1 MNFRNGL
8 EQLQRGARA
17 GAGAQLAMAGP
28 GYTLLAVDTHSG
40 GISFGHTSPAGGGSS
55 AATRCSSDYC
65 QDPRI
70 TKNII
75 HLQALN
81 TSEAAV
87 QAESYEEVSRS
98 AVYKLVYEREAD
110 TPDISG
116 PPAPTLLL

>member
-75 HLQALN
+75 HLQALY
-81 TSEAAV
+81 TSEA
-87 QAESYEEVSRS
+87 AESYEEVSGGELRGGQQERS
-98 AVYKLVYEREAD
+98 LQARIREGGRH
-110 TPDISG
+110 T
-116 PPAPTLLL
+116 